1 MPKKSSPLPI
11 TSAQRQTLETW
22 IRAHNTPQSI
32 AIRAKII
39 LLAADGLSNVK
50 IAQEANVTR
59 PTVILW
65 RERFMEG
72 GPEAITTILPGRG
85 HPVTYTAEKVQRIW
99 SAHGLQPHRN
109 PSNFQPIA
117 TLLKSS
123 PMWLD
128 CI

>member
-59 PTVILW
+59 PTVIFGVNASW
-65 RERFMEG
+65 M
-72 GPEAITTILPGRG
+72 
-85 HPVTYTAEKVQRIW
+85 V
-99 SAHGLQPHRN
+99 GLK
-109 PSNFQPIA
+109 
-117 TLLKSS
+117 LS
-123 PMWLD
+123 PQFYLVAV
-128 CI
+128 IR

>member
-50 IAQEANVTR
+50 IAREANVTR

-72 GPEAITTILPGRG
+72 GPESITTILPGRG
-85 HPVTYTAEKVQRIW
+85 HPVTYTAVSYTHLR
-99 SAHGLQPHRN
+99 AHE
-109 PSNFQPIA
+109 
-117 TLLKSS
+117 T
-123 PMWLD
+123 
-128 CI
+128 